1 MNPRLI
7 KSQQTKKNKP
17 NIKTLI
23 SKKITITGA
32 VQGVG
37 FRPFVYKIARQF
49 NLVGEVYNDSAG
61 VVVIVQCTQ
70 IQLDQFLSLLKSDVP
85 MLAKIAN
92 INIENDYQSNQ
103 FYDDFSIGQSSKG
116 EISAIVLPD
125 ASICKD
131 CIADI
136 TDKNN
141 RRYGYAFT
149 NCTNCGPRFSI
160 IKEIPYDRNSTSMS
174 VFSMCEQCKKEYQNP
189 VNRRFHAQPNACA
202 DCGPQLQLTDMHG
215 NDIVVDNIIKET
227 VSLLKQGKIVA
238 IKGIGGFHLAC
249 LASIEFAVVALR
261 ERKHRKHKPF
271 ALMAKNLSM
280 VKQYCFVSDQEE
292 CLLTDK
298 ASPIVLLNKAN
309 DRLPD
314 QIAPKQKNLG
324 FMLPYSPL
332 HYLLLQELGE
342 PLVLT
347 SGNQSHNPQ
356 IIDNQHALNELESIA
371 DYFLMHNRDIVNRVD
386 DSVVQY
392 VAGDLRVIRRARGY
406 GPTSLS
412 LPKGFSSHSGLLAVG
427 AELKNTFCLLTESQ
441 AIVSQHIGDL
451 KTLESYQDFQNNID
465 LYQQLYSAKI
475 KQLACDLHP
484 EYLSSKYADN
494 YAQTNNI
501 KLEAIQ
507 HHHAHIAA
515 CLFEHG
521 GAIDSDKVLGVV
533 WDGIGLGGDN
543 SLWGGEF
550 LLADYVGFKRLAQFE
565 YVPLLGGDKAATQPW
580 RMAYAYFKH
589 YNLELGDFFTNKP
602 TQDLE
607 ALLGSNIPL
616 NLTSS
621 VGRLFD
627 AVAYVLGI
635 CPKHISY
642 EAQAAIELESLAKSC
657 CYDNNAKLEGYEFE
671 LKTTS
676 SHCQIDIK
684 QIWLGILLDLKNQV
698 ECSIIAYKFHLC
710 LARLLFEI
718 TQQLKQDYLFETVVL
733 SGGVFNNKLLLAL
746 TCELFNK
753 IDGITLLTPS
763 QLPFGDGG
771 ISLGQAAICR
781 AREKKYGE

>member
-1 MNPRLI
+1 MLDLQKLHLEFKFSYVFMKTI
-7 KSQQTKKNKP
+7 LHKKV
-17 NIKTLI
+17 L
-23 SKKITITGA
+23 ITGA

-49 NLVGEVYNDSAG
+49 NLVGEVYNNSAG

-70 IQLDQFLSLLKSDVP
+70 IQLDQFLSLLKGDVP

-92 INIENDYQSNQ
+92 INIEHDYQSNQ
-103 FYDDFSIGQSSKG
+103 FYESFNIGQSSKG
-116 EISAIVLPD
+116 KVSAIVLPD
-125 ASICKD
+125 ASICND

-160 IKEIPYDRNSTSMS
+160 VKDVPYDRKSTSMS

-202 DCGPQLQLTDMHG
+202 DCGPQLQLTNTLG
-215 NDIVVDNIIKET
+215 KNIVTDNIIEET

-249 LASIEFAVVALR
+249 LASIDSVVATLR

-271 ALMAKNLSM
+271 ALMAKNIVM
-280 VKQYCFVSDQEE
+280 VKQYCFVSDQEGR
-292 CLLTDK
+292 LLADK

-309 DRLPD
+309 DKLPD

-332 HYLLLQELGE
+332 HYLLLQELDE

-356 IIDNQHALNELESIA
+356 IIDNQQALNELGNIA
-371 DYFLMHNRDIVNRVD
+371 DYFLLHNRDIVNRVD

-392 VAGDLRVIRRARGY
+392 VASDFRVIRRARGY
-406 GPTSLS
+406 APTSLP
-412 LPKGFSSHSGLLAVG
+412 LPNGFSSHRGLLAVG

-441 AIVSQHIGDL
+441 AIISQHIGDL

-475 KQLACDLHP
+475 KHLACDLHP

-501 KLEAIQ
+501 KLEATQ

-521 GAIDSDKVLGVV
+521 RAIDSDKVLGVV

-550 LLADYVGFKRLAQFE
+550 LLADYLGFNRLAHFE
-565 YVPLLGGDKAATQPW
+565 YVPLLGGDKATNEPW
-580 RMAYAYFKH
+580 RMAYAYFKQH
-589 YNLELGDFFTNKP
+589 KLSIGKYFQNKP
-602 TQDLE
+602 VEVFD
-607 ALLGSNIPL
+607 ALLDSNISF
-616 NLTSS
+616 NYTSS

-627 AVAYVLGI
+627 AVAYMLGI
-635 CPKHISY
+635 CTDKISY
-642 EAQAAIELESLAKSC
+642 EAQAAIELENLANSC
-657 CYDNNAKLEGYEFE
+657 DRPEHQPNYELE
-671 LKTTS
+671 LKLVDGYY
-676 SHCQIDIK
+676 QINTDRMWRALLKDIESRIDY
-684 QIWLGILLDLKNQV
+684 QD
-698 ECSIIAYKFHLC
+698 IAYRFHLS
-710 LARLLFEI
+710 LGKLLYRVVL
-718 TQQLKQDYLFETVVL
+718 QLHKQHVFNTVVL
-733 SGGVFNNKLLLAL
+733 SGGVFHNQLLL
-746 TCELFNK
+746 EIVVDLFDN
-753 IDGITLLTPS
+753 ITNITLLTPS
-763 QLPFGDGG
+763 QIPSGDGG
-771 ISLGQAAICR
+771 ISLGQAAVCA
-781 AREKKYGE
+781 AREKKYG